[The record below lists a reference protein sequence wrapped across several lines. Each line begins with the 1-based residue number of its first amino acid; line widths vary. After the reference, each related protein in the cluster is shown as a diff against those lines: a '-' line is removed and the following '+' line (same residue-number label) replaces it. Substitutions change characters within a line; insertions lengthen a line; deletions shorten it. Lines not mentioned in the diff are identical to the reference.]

1 MTDET
6 RELIER
12 GENTL
17 MDGELI
23 RVRNIVVRRGVPL
36 LEPGQRVVA
45 VDEHR
50 IVKMAGVVTRVDE
63 EKHSY
68 EVSLRRSIRRVV

>member
-23 RVRNIVVRRGVPL
+23 RVRNIVVRHGVPL
-36 LEPGQRVVA
+36 PEPGQRVVV